1 MLIMNINCI
10 PIHTIFPLGNKTVLH
25 YWYFHTF
32 CAGEILLWRFLLTLF
47 SSCKSNKK
55 TWWITKGEWA
65 HREQQWRQQTTVSPS
80 PAVLNIKLHEL
91 HNTRR
96 KGTTRSCHDVG
107 GNWVMVTSSYNTE
120 ILNTQAMI
128 VSVIFVW
135 YVTVTQSLLQD
146 MCCCTSYTVGYKTWP
161 IQVRKTL

>member
-1 MLIMNINCI
+1 
-10 PIHTIFPLGNKTVLH
+10 
-25 YWYFHTF
+25 
-32 CAGEILLWRFLLTLF
+32 
-47 SSCKSNKK
+47 
-55 TWWITKGEWA
+55 
-65 HREQQWRQQTTVSPS
+65 
-80 PAVLNIKLHEL
+80 
-91 HNTRR
+91 
-96 KGTTRSCHDVG
+96 
-107 GNWVMVTSSYNTE
+107 MVTSSYNTE